1 MKSLS
6 SCICHDLLTPQQG
19 RLRKTFL
26 GKHQKCYAFLVRQ
39 IAYFILSTYFVLLSL
54 YFKMSSFK
62 RLYKLVVILAHKIV
76 SKCNPSNIFDQ
87 SIYISLSFLNTLYVV
102 YVMTY
107 DTKRPYL
114 SRLVFMRSIHQMIC
128 QMSFLNVRLRIVF
141 SDKLVKPSRFYT
153 VFLLKP

>member
-19 RLRKTFL
+19 RLRKTFPRE
-26 GKHQKCYAFLVRQ
+26 HQGCYAFLVRQ
-39 IAYFILSTYFVLLSL
+39 IVYFILSTYFVLLSL
-54 YFKMSSFK
+54 YYKMSSFK
-62 RLYKLVVILAHKIV
+62 RYLVIIAHKIV
-76 SKCNPSNIFDQ
+76 SKFTPFNIFDQ

-141 SDKLVKPSRFYT
+141 SDKLVKPPRFFT
-153 VFLLKP
+153 VFLFKP

>member
-26 GKHQKCYAFLVRQ
+26 RKHKDAMHSQYGKQLISYCQHTLYYCPYITKCLHSKEY
-39 IAYFILSTYFVLLSL
+39 
-54 YFKMSSFK
+54 
-62 RLYKLVVILAHKIV
+62 VVILAHKIV

-141 SDKLVKPSRFYT
+141 SDKLVKPSRFFT
-153 VFLLKP
+153 VFLFKP